1 MKSDQLTDQC
11 IPSKAIK
18 GKPSLPWISREIKKL
33 IDKRNKFYKSY
44 RKTGNSQLREKYVS
58 LRHVIKK
65 RIKDSHEAYLEGLLG
80 MDRQDNQATGQ
91 VDSKKLFQYL
101 KNSRTDQQGI
111 PPLKKND
118 NLHTETKDKA
128 DILNQQFQS
137 VFTPLAPLSLKEL
150 SLMKVQDLVDDKV
163 IPPQAIPEDQRNSTP
178 VMPSIKISEAGIVN
192 LLKNLKPKKA
202 AGPDRIKPVVLQELR
217 EELAPILKVLFER
230 SLESG
235 AVPLIWNSANVSPI
249 FKKGEKSAAAN
260 YRPISLTCILCKV
273 MEHIIASNVV
283 KHLDSNGLM
292 YDLQHGFRERRSCET
307 QLVSL
312 IEDLA
317 RKTSQGKQTDL
328 ILLDFSKAFDKVNH
342 SKLLMKLHSYG
353 IRNDTLRWIQA
364 FLSNRQQR
372 VVIEGEESDS
382 VPVTSG
388 VPQGSVLG
396 PILFLAYINDLPQ
409 DIVSQVRLFADDTAI
424 YLTLEHKHDSDT
436 LQTDL
441 DRLQA
446 WEAKWDMEFNPSKCQ
461 VIRVTTSRTPLQTQY
476 ILHGQ
481 VLEVVDCARYLGVDI
496 SNNLTWNTHVNRVT
510 ANAGRSLGFIRRNIK
525 TRNPKVRE
533 LAYQTLVRPQLEY
546 SSSVWDPHGKENINK
561 LEMVQ
566 RRAARWTLSDYSRS
580 TSVSS
585 LLCQLNWQTLEKRRS
600 VARLCLFYKIVHCLV
615 AIPIPDYIQPNHR
628 ISRYCHSMTFRQI
641 HTGKDYYKYSFFP
654 LAVVQWNALPA
665 SVAASPSLEVFK
677 AAVGQLQHPKP

>member
-1 MKSDQLTDQC
+1 
-11 IPSKAIK
+11 
-18 GKPSLPWISREIKKL
+18 
-33 IDKRNKFYKSY
+33 
-44 RKTGNSQLREKYVS
+44 
-58 LRHVIKK
+58 
-65 RIKDSHEAYLEGLLG
+65 
-80 MDRQDNQATGQ
+80 MDGQTNQTVGQ
-91 VDSKKLFQYL
+91 ADSKKLFQYL

-111 PPLKKND
+111 PPLKQNG

-128 DILNQQFQS
+128 NILNQQFKS
-137 VFTPLAPLSLKEL
+137 VFTPLAPLSLREL

-163 IPPQAIPEDQRNSTP
+163 IPPDALPEELRNSTP
-178 VMPSIKISEAGIVN
+178 VMPEISISEAGIIN

-217 EELAPILKVLFER
+217 VELAPILKVLFER

-235 AVPLIWNSANVSPI
+235 AVPPIWNSANVSPI

-283 KHLDSNGLM
+283 KHLDTNGLM

-317 RKTSQGKQTDL
+317 RKTSQRKQTDL

-342 SKLLMKLHSYG
+342 SKLLLKLHSYG
-353 IRNDTLRWIQA
+353 IRNATLRWIRA
-364 FLSNRQQR
+364 FLSNRQQK
-372 VVIEGEESDS
+372 VVVEGEESDS

-424 YLTLEHKHDSDT
+424 YLTLDSKSDSDT
-436 LQTDL
+436 LQKDL
-441 DRLQA
+441 DRLQT
-446 WEAKWDMEFNPSKCQ
+446 WEARWDMEFNPSKCQ
-461 VIRVTTSRTPLQTQY
+461 VIRVTASRTPLQTQY

-481 VLEVVDCARYLGVDI
+481 VLEAVSSARYLGVDI
-496 SNNLTWNTHVNRVT
+496 SSNLSWNTHVNRIT
-510 ANAGRSLGFIRRNIK
+510 SNANRSLGFIKRNFK
-525 TRNPKVRE
+525 TKSPQIRE
-533 LAYQTLVRPQLEY
+533 AAYQSLVRPQLEY
-546 SSSVWDPHGKENINK
+546 ASSAWDPNTKENKGK

-566 RRAARWTLSDYSRS
+566 RRAARWTLNDYAST
-580 TSVSS
+580 TSVTS
-585 LLCQLNWQTLEKRRS
+585 LMAQLGWQTLEQRRS
-600 VARLCLFYKIVHCLV
+600 VARLCLFYKIVNGLV
-615 AIPIPDYIQPNHR
+615 AVPLPDYIQPAHR
-628 ISRYCHSMTFRQI
+628 ISRFCHSMTFRQI

-665 SVAASPSLEVFK
+665 SVAVSPSLEVFK
-677 AAVGQLQHPKP
+677 AAVGELQHPKP